1 MMVKYRGK
9 RTRLAQIIRKGK
21 AAFISLITIFSIL
34 SSMTAMANAFDTI
47 DPKEAYEQ
55 AEAFLESGDK
65 AQAAI
70 TFAKAIG
77 YKDAR
82 TRCRAL
88 WKELQQRNTIA
99 TSHCHAIGLRADG
112 TVVAA
117 GSNEDGQCNV
127 SEWENVISVAAGGG
141 QTIDLDAGRRT
152 GGYLTL
158 GIKAD
163 GTVLATG
170 NNDYGQCDV
179 SEWRGI
185 AAVDVGYDHV
195 VALKTD
201 GTVLTTG
208 RTSYGCG
215 DVQSW
220 SDIISVKAGS
230 SHTVGL
236 HSDGTVIAVGSN
248 GYGQC
253 DVSGWKD
260 IVAIAAGQNYTVGL
274 KADGTVIAVGE
285 NRNGQCNV
293 DDWTDIVAIDAS
305 YACTVGLRA
314 DGTAVK
320 TKYKNIKQDISAW
333 TDISSIVVSDVHIIG
348 LKSDGTAVFA
358 GVTQDGIWDLSTW
371 TDIKKP

>member
-1 MMVKYRGK
+1 MMIKYRRK
-9 RTRLAQIIRKGK
+9 KARVAQIIRKGM
-21 AAFISLITIFSIL
+21 AAFISLLIIFSLLCSI
-34 SSMTAMANAFDTI
+34 TAAANASDTV

-55 AEAFLESGDK
+55 AEAFLESGEK

-82 TRCRAL
+82 IRCRAL
-88 WKELQQRNTIA
+88 WKELQQHNIIA
-99 TSHCHAIGLRADG
+99 ASNAHTVGLCADG
-112 TVVAA
+112 TVIAA
-117 GSNEDGQCNV
+117 GPNEDGECNV

-141 QTIDLDAGRRT
+141 QTHDLDAGKIT

-185 AAVDVGYDHV
+185 AAVDVGYSYV

-201 GTVLTTG
+201 GTVLTAG

-236 HSDGTVIAVGSN
+236 HSDGTVVAVGAN
-248 GYGQC
+248 GNGQC

-260 IVAIAAGQNYTVGL
+260 IVAIAAGDSYTVGL
-274 KADGTVIAVGE
+274 KADGTVIAVGA
-285 NRNGQCNV
+285 NGYGQCNV

-314 DGTAVK
+314 DGTVVK
-320 TKYKNIKQDISAW
+320 TKYLKQDISAW
-333 TDISSIVVSDVHIIG
+333 KDIISIAVSKAHIVG
-348 LKSDGTAVFA
+348 LGSDGTAIA
-358 GVTQDGIWDLSTW
+358 IGKNQDGKCDLSAWGDLKTS
-371 TDIKKP
+371 